1 MFKIFKDRYF
11 WIIVI
16 LTAGLGLFIYAAD
29 TRILY
34 LLPAQEEMHLAY
46 MALQR
51 LLFLLIVA
59 MAALRYGFKGGLYI
73 CILVGIIAIPHI
85 INMFSFSTQP
95 DMVVELI
102 IVGAVGVTLSWLI
115 NVYES
120 GKKRLLESYEQ
131 LEHRVRERTAEL
143 EKAYGQLKWELAER
157 KRVEEEVWQSEERYR
172 ALVDISGEV
181 GVAVVMLQ
189 DTEQGEG
196 IQTFVSDQWPRITGY
211 SNEEL
216 LGMPFFKL
224 LHRKYQKASIERHH
238 QKMRGKS
245 NPGHFEMSILK
256 KDGTEVPIT
265 LTSAITLY
273 QNRRANVAYIQDIT
287 KRKQAEAAMK
297 QLAYHDSLTGLP
309 NLALFTDR
317 INMALASA
325 RRNKQIFAIMML
337 DLDEFKRI
345 NDTLGH
351 KIGDEVLI
359 AVSTRLKEPLRES
372 DTICRIGGDEFMI
385 LLPNITS
392 HRYAVEIKKRILQ
405 VFKTPFE
412 IEKHKIHITASIGI
426 AMYPKNGAKAV
437 TLMINAD
444 KAMYYSKTSSNDR
457 QSFKIDMNKLPADLS
472 V

>member
-1 MFKIFKDRYF
+1 
-11 WIIVI
+11 
-16 LTAGLGLFIYAAD
+16 
-29 TRILY
+29 
-34 LLPAQEEMHLAY
+34 
-46 MALQR
+46 
-51 LLFLLIVA
+51 
-59 MAALRYGFKGGLYI
+59 
-73 CILVGIIAIPHI
+73 
-85 INMFSFSTQP
+85 
-95 DMVVELI
+95 
-102 IVGAVGVTLSWLI
+102 
-115 NVYES
+115 
-120 GKKRLLESYEQ
+120 
-131 LEHRVRERTAEL
+131 
-143 EKAYGQLKWELAER
+143 
-157 KRVEEEVWQSEERYR
+157 
-172 ALVDISGEV
+172 
-181 GVAVVMLQ
+181 
-189 DTEQGEG
+189 
-196 IQTFVSDQWPRITGY
+196 
-211 SNEEL
+211 
-216 LGMPFFKL
+216 
-224 LHRKYQKASIERHH
+224 
-238 QKMRGKS
+238 MRGKS
-245 NPGHFEMSILK
+245 KPGHFEMSIIK
-256 KDGTEVPIT
+256 KDGTEVPIA

-309 NLALFTDR
+309 NRVLFTDR

-359 AVSTRLKEPLRES
+359 AVSTRLKKPLRES

-444 KAMYYSKTSSNDR
+444 KAMYDSKTSSNDR

-472 V
+472 A